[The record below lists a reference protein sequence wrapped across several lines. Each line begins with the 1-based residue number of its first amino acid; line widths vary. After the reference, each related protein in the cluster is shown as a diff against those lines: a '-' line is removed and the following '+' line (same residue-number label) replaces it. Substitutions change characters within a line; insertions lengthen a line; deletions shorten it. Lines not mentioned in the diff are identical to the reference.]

1 MVLQIAILNEYEKII
16 GIISIQFEKSKRH
29 VINFSKALCN
39 KQYII
44 VAFFLTDLTRIE
56 LLITRA
62 NGIKSIGS
70 VGAIVHQIEIAV
82 AGISICL
89 IRWRFWS
96 FGG

>member
-44 VAFFLTDLTRIE
+44 VAFFFFWLTSHE
-56 LLITRA
+56 
-62 NGIKSIGS
+62 
-70 VGAIVHQIEIAV
+70 
-82 AGISICL
+82 
-89 IRWRFWS
+89 
-96 FGG
+96 